1 MNKQEFLLALEAA
14 LGGLPKGDV
23 SERIDFYSEIID
35 DKIEEGLTEEEAIA
49 TVGSIDEIAAQILA
63 DIPLSKI
70 AKQKIKSSKRRLS
83 TLEIV
88 LLVLGAPIWLSLLV
102 SAFSVVLSIYPTL
115 WALIASL
122 WVIMGALAGAGLG
135 VIVGGA
141 FLASFGNTLSGVALI
156 GVGLF
161 SLGLAIFL
169 FFGCEAATKGA
180 AKLTK
185 NIVLGIKKALTRKE
199 AAK

>member
-14 LGGLPKGDV
+14 LCGLPKGDV

-35 DKIEEGLTEEEAIA
+35 DKIEEGLTEEQAVA

-63 DIPLSKI
+63 EIPLSRL
-70 AKQKIKSSKRRLS
+70 AKNKIKSKKRKLS
-83 TLEIV
+83 ALEIV
-88 LLVLGAPIWLSLLV
+88 LLILGSPIWLSLLV

-135 VIVGGA
+135 VIVGGII
-141 FLASFGNTLSGVALI
+141 LAATGSSVAGAALV

-169 FFGCEAATKGA
+169 FFGCEAATKGT
-180 AKLTK
+180 AKLTRM
-185 NIVLGIKKALTRKE
+185 IAYGLKKALTRKE